1 MNFTDKPGDAGSGGH
16 RQRDGK
22 PSASAE
28 GVEHKPPVF
37 QIHRP
42 DTVLF
47 TTLDGLTKQTGER
60 PEHLRRVLLKEL
72 VDNALDAGD
81 LAGRPGQVTV
91 SKRGD
96 ETYIVSDQGNG
107 IAGSPGDL
115 AALCSVHRPMI
126 STKYLRR
133 PERGALGTGL
143 RIVVGCVVAAG
154 GTIEII
160 TRGKS
165 VLLRPRRVGP
175 TEIVG
180 VSDVPGAIG
189 TTLIIT
195 LASAIPHDHL
205 DLSRAQSAIHFAQ
218 CADGVPYARQASP
231 RWLDA
236 DTFFEALMLIEPDT
250 VTVRQVVEMFDGCSG
265 GKAGKIA
272 APFGRN
278 RIARSLSEA
287 EAAVLLYAMQEIAR
301 EVKHASLCP
310 VGPAAFDPDDYDYS
324 RAIGTFTYGAHAPR
338 ASIPFIVEA
347 WVCATTR
354 KGTSV
359 EIEQVYTN
367 RTPIVG
373 DTISGLRQLW
383 DEKTLR
389 LSGCGLDHHA
399 VGDDWPL
406 GDFRANIHVISPLI
420 PLLSIGK
427 RPNFRSFLAAI
438 STALR
443 RAFVKS
449 RDRLPLDLPQPK
461 MKPLPKPPRPPK
473 VEPPPKSPREAYVPQ
488 GTLGRLIAAQAEA
501 VGLRV
506 NDLRVMSAKRDPYTQ
521 DTRGNHRNGQWFA
534 EMVARF
540 VAEDVTV
547 HLRGLHYLLSSTAI
561 ARPDGKPYVNDH
573 SCWAWLQDRA
583 AKAARWLGYVDF
595 DRIHDARNEDPIWCA
610 RSPLPEAMRGDSVHH
625 EIGVSAGSFEVEVP
639 DLDDLLPRLTV
650 STPPRP
656 LQPFRLGLIGEKSS
670 LRPVVEPMAQRY
682 SMDVVL
688 DTGDASDSHL
698 YQMAKRASA
707 DGRPFVVLYV
717 SDFDPGGHN
726 MPTSVARKFQAL
738 CDLLFPELDL
748 RLDPVALTLEQVIAF
763 DLPSAPLKPS
773 EKRKAKWQERTGGRE
788 QTEIDA
794 LLALRPGELERLL
807 HGVIAPFFDRTLD
820 QRFDDAHTIPEG
832 ADKWFKGL
840 PAYATAVEAIGPLH
854 EATLD
859 AAEAL
864 AEAIDHHVVEV
875 RRATLEAKDAPT
887 LDRSDIKPEITVE
900 APQPLFH
907 SLDDFITA
915 TRKLIARRDGSE
927 GGSDDESEDDDAR
940 EAQP

>member
-1 MNFTDKPGDAGSGGH
+1 MSATTKPRYAGYPTHSKDGMPSLRTEDAT
-16 RQRDGK
+16 QN
-22 PSASAE
+22 
-28 GVEHKPPVF
+28 PPVL

-47 TTLDGLTKQTGER
+47 TSLDGLTKQTGER
-60 PEHLRRVLLKEL
+60 ADHLRRLFLKEL

-81 LAGRPGQVTV
+81 LAGRPGLVAV

-96 ETYIVSDQGNG
+96 DTYVVSDQGNG
-107 IAGSPGDL
+107 IAGSPEDL
-115 AALCSVHRPMI
+115 AALCNPHRPMI

-143 RIVVGCVVAAG
+143 RIVVGCVVTAG
-154 GTIEII
+154 GTIEIV
-160 TRGKS
+160 TRGQR

-175 TEIVG
+175 TEIVS
-180 VSDVPGAIG
+180 VSNVPTTIG
-189 TTLIIT
+189 TTLTVI
-195 LASAIPHDHL
+195 LGPVIPYDHL
-205 DLSRAQSAIHFAQ
+205 DLSWAQTAIRFAQ

-231 RWLDA
+231 HWMDV
-236 DTFFEALMLIEPDT
+236 DTFFEALMLIEPET

-272 APFGRN
+272 APFKN
-278 RIARSLSEA
+278 RPARSMSEVD
-287 EAAVLLYAMQEIAR
+287 AATLLAAMQKVAR
-301 EVKHASLCP
+301 EVKHTALCP
-310 VGPAAFDPDDYDYS
+310 IGPAAFDPDDYDYS
-324 RAIGTFTYGAHAPR
+324 RATGMFTYGARAPK
-338 ASIPFIVEA
+338 ATIPFIVEA

-373 DTISGLRQLW
+373 DTISGLRNVW

-389 LSGCGLDHHA
+389 LSGCGLERYA

-406 GDFRANIHVISPLI
+406 GDFRASVHVISPLI

-427 RPNFRSFLAAI
+427 RPNFQPFLTAI
-438 STALR
+438 SSALR

-449 RDRLPLDLPQPK
+449 RDRLPLDMPQPK
-461 MKPLPKPPRPPK
+461 VRPPAKPPRPPK
-473 VEPPPKSPREAYVPQ
+473 VEPPPKPPREVYVPQ

-501 VGLRV
+501 TGLRI

-540 VAEDVTV
+540 VAENVTV
-547 HLRGLHYLLSSTAI
+547 HLRGLHYILSSTAI
-561 ARPDGKPYVNDH
+561 VRPDGKPYVNDH
-573 SCWAWLQDRA
+573 SCWTWLQDRA

-610 RSPLPEAMRGDSVHH
+610 VSPSPRAALGDGVR
-625 EIGVSAGSFEVEVP
+625 EINVSTGSFDVEVP
-639 DLDDLLPRLTV
+639 DLDDLLPHLTV

-656 LQPFRLGLIGEKSS
+656 SQPFRLGLIGEKSS
-670 LRPVVEPMAQRY
+670 LRPVVEPMARHY
-682 SMDVVL
+682 SLDVVL

-707 DGRPFVVLYV
+707 DGRPFVVFYV

-738 CDLLFPELDL
+738 CHLLFPRLDL
-748 RLDPVALTLEQVIAF
+748 RLYPVALTLEQVIAF
-763 DLPSAPLKPS
+763 NLPSAPLKRS

-807 HGVIAPFFDRTLD
+807 HDAIAPFFDRTLD
-820 QRFDDAHTIPEG
+820 QRFAAANTMPES
-832 ADKWFKGL
+832 ADEWFKAL
-840 PAYATAVEAIGPLH
+840 PAYTTAFEAIEPLH
-854 EATLD
+854 DAAIE

-864 AEAIDHHVVEV
+864 TEAVEHHVAELQKAA
-875 RRATLEAKDAPT
+875 REAEDAPT
-887 LDRSDIKPEITVE
+887 LDPIDIKPEITVE
-900 APQPLFH
+900 APAPLFH
-907 SLDDFITA
+907 SQDDFVTA

-927 GGSDDESEDDDAR
+927 GGDDDDDSDDGEGGA
-940 EAQP
+940 A